1 MKHSNLGASGAER
14 WFNCS
19 GSVELQKGIPNTSSE
34 AAKEGTLAHEL
45 AEQILLGETN
55 IALEKLKNQESQEM
69 LDAVWVYTDYVL
81 NKVKKPNQELHVER
95 QFDLSFIHEGMFGT
109 NDACIIDRGT
119 KTLEI
124 IDYKHGE
131 GKYVEV
137 ENNLQLLYY
146 ALGAYYN
153 LAIDRLL
160 PLSNIKLTIVQ
171 PRFKGADPI
180 RSWEIDVKTLL
191 EFEGTLRQKVKKVL
205 ENPELKMGEWCRWCT
220 AKAVCP
226 LQKSKALEVAR
237 ANFGVD
243 KKLQL
248 PEIKAL
254 TNKELSEVLNY
265 KKDINSWLIA
275 VEKEALR
282 LAIDGEDI
290 HGYAVSTKKTHRKW
304 SVEDKKLIEFLT
316 QAGLAEK
323 EILQVITPS
332 QVEKKLS
339 KINKEYKSLVD
350 ELTIRPKG
358 ADTLVRIPD
367 DQLDNKTIRRQKL

>member
-19 GSVELQKGIPNTSSE
+19 GSVELQKGIPSVSSE

-45 AEQILLGETN
+45 AEQILRGQIPDASTD
-55 IALEKLKNQESQEM
+55 KNMHE
-69 LDAVWVYTDYVL
+69 AVWVYTDYVFNRL
-81 NKVKKPNQELHVER
+81 TGPNQFYYVEK

-109 NDACIIDRGT
+109 NDACIFDLDT

-124 IDYKHGE
+124 VDYKHGE

-146 ALGAYYN
+146 ALGAYQSIFFDGEREV
-153 LAIDRLL
+153 A
-160 PLSNIKLTIVQ
+160 SIKLTIVQ

-180 RSWEIDVKTLL
+180 RSWEIEEKTLL
-191 EFEGTLRQKVKKVL
+191 EFEDTLRLKVKKVL

-248 PEIKAL
+248 PKIEAL
-254 TNKELSEVLNY
+254 TTQDLSEVLNY
-265 KKDINSWLIA
+265 KKDINSWLLA

-290 HGYAVSTKKTHRKW
+290 QGYAVSTKKTHRKW
-304 SVEDKKLIEFLT
+304 SVKDKKLIELLT
-316 QAGLAEK
+316 QAGLADD
-323 EILQVITPS
+323 EIVQVITPS

-339 KINKEYKSLVD
+339 KITKEYKSLVD

-367 DQLDNKTIRRQKL
+367 DQLETNKL

>member
-45 AEQILLGETN
+45 AEQILLGKTN
-55 IALEKLKNQESQEM
+55 IAPEKLKNQEM
-69 LDAVWVYTDYVL
+69 LDAVWVYTDYVFS
-81 NKVKKPNQELHVER
+81 KIKKPKQKLYVEK

-109 NDACIIDRGT
+109 NDACIIDRDT

-124 IDYKHGE
+124 VDYKHGE

-146 ALGAYYN
+146 ALGAYQSFC
-153 LAIDRLL
+153 IDGEEDIT
-160 PLSNIKLTIVQ
+160 NIKLTIVQ

-191 EFEGTLRQKVKKVL
+191 EFEDTLRQKVKKVL

-220 AKAVCP
+220 AKAICP

-254 TNKELSEVLNY
+254 TTQELSEVLSY

-290 HGYAVSTKKTHRKW
+290 HGYTLSTKKTHRKW
-304 SVEDKKLIEFLT
+304 SVEGKKLIELLT
-316 QAGLAEK
+316 EAGLAEG

-339 KINKEYKSLVD
+339 KITKEYKSLVD
-350 ELTIRPKG
+350 DLTIRPKG

-367 DQLDNKTIRRQKL
+367 DQLENNKTIRRKRL